1 MSDLIMCISDKWAD
15 LGKIKQVDMHIFAL
29 TGRNP
34 FAMRP
39 SEKTAA
45 TGYVKS
51 NKAAEVTDAIGNVE
65 NATKGAKYP

>member
-1 MSDLIMCISDKWAD
+1 
-15 LGKIKQVDMHIFAL
+15 MHIFAL